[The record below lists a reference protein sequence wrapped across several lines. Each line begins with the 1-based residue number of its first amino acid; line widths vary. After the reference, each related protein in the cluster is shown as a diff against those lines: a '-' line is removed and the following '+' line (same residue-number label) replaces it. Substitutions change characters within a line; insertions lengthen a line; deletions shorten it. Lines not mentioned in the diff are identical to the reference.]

1 MIDEGI
7 SQTSKAAIKK
17 MDDEIFAKIAVFGAK
32 KEEEKEEA
40 KEEPAKG
47 EDDIEA
53 TAEAEEEERLKE
65 EDTKKQEDEEN
76 PERELAEKK
85 KEMLQ
90 AQTSIAQSTLY
101 RQSIPIDEYLMFFT
115 FY

>member
-47 EDDIEA
+47 E
-53 TAEAEEEERLKE
+53 EAEEEERLKE

-85 KEMLQ
+85 KEMLH